1 MSDIKKRKESVIVI
15 GPSDKPYA
23 KLIFTEKRFGLN
35 ERRILHTYIADD
47 RRSGIA
53 DRRKSPHKNAIQIGL
68 GRSKKMLLF

>member
-1 MSDIKKRKESVIVI
+1 MSGIKKRKESIIKI
-15 GPSDKPYA
+15 GPTDKPYA

-35 ERRILHTYIADD
+35 DRRILHTYIADD

-53 DRRKSPHKNAIQIGL
+53 DRRKDLSKNAIQIGL